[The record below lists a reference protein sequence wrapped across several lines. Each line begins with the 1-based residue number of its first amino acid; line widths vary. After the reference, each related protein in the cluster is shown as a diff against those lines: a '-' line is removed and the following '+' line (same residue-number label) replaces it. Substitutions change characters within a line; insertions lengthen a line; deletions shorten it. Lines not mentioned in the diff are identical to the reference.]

1 MQIKTQLD
9 IELNES
15 DIKAAIALYLTQ
27 NSVSVSDDELSAIK
41 FVNSRNDGI
50 KANLTVSN
58 EKSTAPED
66 YHVDEPVKVA
76 TVTFQEVATVTFQEE
91 VKCTPDKAEEAS
103 EELLEAST
111 VEDVIPSIDELVEQQ
126 QAPTTGKP
134 IFGNKSLFGNK

>member
-27 NSVSVSDDELSAIK
+27 NNVSVSDEELSAIK

-58 EKSTAPED
+58 EKSTAPEE
-66 YHVDEPVKVA
+66 HLVEAPVMHSVGS
-76 TVTFQEVATVTFQEE
+76 FQEE
-91 VKCTPDKAEEAS
+91 VKCTPDEAEETS

-126 QAPTTGKP
+126 QVPTSGKP
-134 IFGNKSLFGNK
+134 LFGNKSLYGPK

>member
-27 NSVSVSDDELSAIK
+27 NSVAVSDEELSAIK

-58 EKSTAPED
+58 EKSTAPE
-66 YHVDEPVKVA
+66 EQLPEAPVMHSVG
-76 TVTFQEVATVTFQEE
+76 TFQEE
-91 VKCTPDKAEEAS
+91 APNTTEEFEEAS
-103 EELLEAST
+103 EVLLEASP

-126 QAPTTGKP
+126 QAPTPGKP
-134 IFGNKSLFGNK
+134 TFANKSLFGNKQWTS

>member
-27 NSVSVSDDELSAIK
+27 NNVSVSDEELSAIK

-58 EKSTAPED
+58 EKSTAPEE
-66 YHVDEPVKVA
+66 HPVEAPVMHSVGCFPEEA
-76 TVTFQEVATVTFQEE
+76 PSTAEEFEE
-91 VKCTPDKAEEAS
+91 VS

-111 VEDVIPSIDELVEQQ
+111 VEDVMPSIDEIAEQQ
-126 QAPTTGKP
+126 QAPTSGKP

>member
-15 DIKAAIALYLTQ
+15 DIKAAIALYLAQ
-27 NSVSVSDDELSAIK
+27 NNVSVSDEELSAIK

-58 EKSTAPED
+58 EKSTTPED
-66 YHVDEPVKVA
+66 YIEPVEDAV
-76 TVTFQEVATVTFQEE
+76 ETFQEE
-91 VKCTPDKAEEAS
+91 ATNTTEEVEEAS

-111 VEDVIPSIDELVEQQ
+111 VEDVMPSIDEIAEQQ
-126 QAPTTGKP
+126 QAPTPGKP
-134 IFGNKSLFGNK
+134 VFASKSLFGNK

>member
-15 DIKAAIALYLTQ
+15 DIKAAIALYLLQ
-27 NSVSVSDDELSAIK
+27 NSVSVSDEELSAIK

-58 EKSTAPED
+58 EKSTAPEE
-66 YHVDEPVKVA
+66 HTPHEPIDA
-76 TVTFQEVATVTFQEE
+76 TVETFQEE
-91 VKCTPDKAEEAS
+91 ATNTTEEVEEAS

-111 VEDVIPSIDELVEQQ
+111 VEDVMPSIDEIAEQQ
-126 QAPTTGKP
+126 QPSTPGKP
-134 IFGNKSLFGNK
+134 VFANKSLFGNK

>member
-15 DIKAAIALYLTQ
+15 DIKAAIALYLSQ
-27 NSVSVSDDELSAIK
+27 NNVSVSDDELSAIK

-58 EKSTAPED
+58 EKSTAPEE
-66 YHVDEPVKVA
+66 HLAEAPVMHSVGS
-76 TVTFQEVATVTFQEE
+76 FQEE
-91 VKCTPDKAEEAS
+91 FKCTPDEVEEAS

-126 QAPTTGKP
+126 QQVPTTGKP
-134 IFGNKSLFGNK
+134 LFGNKSLYGPK

>member
-27 NSVSVSDDELSAIK
+27 NNVSVSDEELSAIK

-58 EKSTAPED
+58 EKSTAPE
-66 YHVDEPVKVA
+66 EQLPEAPVMHSVG
-76 TVTFQEVATVTFQEE
+76 TFQEE
-91 VKCTPDKAEEAS
+91 APNTTEEFEEAS
-103 EELLEAST
+103 EEELITLA
-111 VEDVIPSIDELVEQQ
+111 VEDVMPSIDGISEQ
-126 QAPTTGKP
+126 QAPTPGKP
-134 IFGNKSLFGNK
+134 LFGNKSLYGPK

>member
-27 NSVSVSDDELSAIK
+27 NNVSVSDDELSAIK

-58 EKSTAPED
+58 EKSTAPEE
-66 YHVDEPVKVA
+66 HLVEAPVMHSVGS
-76 TVTFQEVATVTFQEE
+76 FQEE
-91 VKCTPDKAEEAS
+91 VKCTPDEAEEVL

-126 QAPTTGKP
+126 QVSTPGKP
-134 IFGNKSLFGNK
+134 LFGNKSLYGPK

>member
-15 DIKAAIALYLTQ
+15 DIKAAIALYLAQ
-27 NSVSVSDDELSAIK
+27 NNVSVSDEELSAIK

-58 EKSTAPED
+58 EKSTAPEE
-66 YHVDEPVKVA
+66 YLAEAPVKA
-76 TVTFQEVATVTFQEE
+76 STETFQEE
-91 VKCTPDKAEEAS
+91 APNTTEQVEEAS

-111 VEDVIPSIDELVEQQ
+111 VEDVMPSIDEIVEQQ
-126 QAPTTGKP
+126 QAPSAGKP
-134 IFGNKSLFGNK
+134 IFANKSLFGNK

>member
-15 DIKAAIALYLTQ
+15 DIKAAIALYLSQ
-27 NSVSVSDDELSAIK
+27 NNVSVSDEELSAIK

-58 EKSTAPED
+58 EKSTTPED
-66 YHVDEPVKVA
+66 YLVEEPVKDA
-76 TVTFQEVATVTFQEE
+76 TETFQEE
-91 VKCTPDKAEEAS
+91 ATNTTEEAEEAS

-111 VEDVIPSIDELVEQQ
+111 VEDVMPSIDEIAEQQ
-126 QAPTTGKP
+126 QAPTPGKP
-134 IFGNKSLFGNK
+134 VFANKSLFGNK

>member
-9 IELNES
+9 IELNET

-27 NSVSVSDDELSAIK
+27 NNVSVSEEELSAIK

-58 EKSTAPED
+58 EKSTAPEE
-66 YHVDEPVKVA
+66 YLAESPVKA
-76 TVTFQEVATVTFQEE
+76 STETFQPEPASTTEE
-91 VKCTPDKAEEAS
+91 VEEAS

-111 VEDVIPSIDELVEQQ
+111 VEDVMPSVDEIAEQQ
-126 QAPTTGKP
+126 STTPGKP
-134 IFGNKSLFGNK
+134 TFANKSLFGNK

>member
-58 EKSTAPED
+58 EKSTAPEE
-66 YHVDEPVKVA
+66 HLAEAPVMHSVG
-76 TVTFQEVATVTFQEE
+76 TFQEE
-91 VKCTPDKAEEAS
+91 APNTTEEFEEVS

-126 QAPTTGKP
+126 QVPTTGKP
-134 IFGNKSLFGNK
+134 LFGNKSLYGPK

>member
-27 NSVSVSDDELSAIK
+27 NNVSVSDEELSAIK

-58 EKSTAPED
+58 EKSTAPE
-66 YHVDEPVKVA
+66 ENPVESPVMDS
-76 TVTFQEVATVTFQEE
+76 VGCF
-91 VKCTPDKAEEAS
+91 PEEAPITTEEADEAL

-126 QAPTTGKP
+126 QAPTSGKP
-134 IFGNKSLFGNK
+134 LFGNKSLYGPK

>member
-27 NSVSVSDDELSAIK
+27 NSVSVSDEELSAIK

-58 EKSTAPED
+58 EKSTAPE
-66 YHVDEPVKVA
+66 EQPPEAPVMHSVG
-76 TVTFQEVATVTFQEE
+76 TFQEE
-91 VKCTPDKAEEAS
+91 APNTTEEVEEAS

-111 VEDVIPSIDELVEQQ
+111 VEDVMPSIDEIAEQQQ
-126 QAPTTGKP
+126 QAPTPGKP
-134 IFGNKSLFGNK
+134 IFVNKSLFGNK

>member
-27 NSVSVSDDELSAIK
+27 NSVSVSDAELSAIK

-58 EKSTAPED
+58 EKSTAPEE
-66 YHVDEPVKVA
+66 HLAEAPVAHSVG
-76 TVTFQEVATVTFQEE
+76 TFQTEAPST
-91 VKCTPDKAEEAS
+91 AEEAEEAT
-103 EELLEAST
+103 EELLEAN
-111 VEDVIPSIDELVEQQ
+111 EDVMPSIDEIAEQQ
-126 QAPTTGKP
+126 QASTSGKP
-134 IFGNKSLFGNK
+134 VFASKSLFGNK

>member
-27 NSVSVSDDELSAIK
+27 NNVSVSDEELSAIK

-58 EKSTAPED
+58 EKSTAPE
-66 YHVDEPVKVA
+66 EQLPEAPVMHSVG
-76 TVTFQEVATVTFQEE
+76 TFQEE
-91 VKCTPDKAEEAS
+91 APNTTEEFEEAS

-126 QAPTTGKP
+126 QQVPTTGKP
-134 IFGNKSLFGNK
+134 LFGNKSLYGPK

>member
-58 EKSTAPED
+58 EKSTAPEE
-66 YHVDEPVKVA
+66 HLAEAPVMGSVG
-76 TVTFQEVATVTFQEE
+76 TFQEE
-91 VKCTPDKAEEAS
+91 APNTTEEFEEAS

-111 VEDVIPSIDELVEQQ
+111 VEDVMPSIDEIAEQ
-126 QAPTTGKP
+126 QAPTPGKP
-134 IFGNKSLFGNK
+134 VFAGKSLFGNK

>member
-27 NSVSVSDDELSAIK
+27 NNVSVSDEELSAIK

-58 EKSTAPED
+58 EKSTAPEE
-66 YHVDEPVKVA
+66 HLAEAPVMHSVGS
-76 TVTFQEVATVTFQEE
+76 FQEE
-91 VKCTPDKAEEAS
+91 APNTTEEAEEVS
-103 EELLEAST
+103 EELLEANT

-126 QAPTTGKP
+126 QVPTTGKP
-134 IFGNKSLFGNK
+134 LFGNKSLYGPK

>member
-27 NSVSVSDDELSAIK
+27 NNVSVSDEELSAIK

-58 EKSTAPED
+58 EKSTAPE
-66 YHVDEPVKVA
+66 EQLPEAPVMHSVG
-76 TVTFQEVATVTFQEE
+76 TFQEE
-91 VKCTPDKAEEAS
+91 APNTTEEFEEAS

-111 VEDVIPSIDELVEQQ
+111 AEDVIPSIDELVEQQ
-126 QAPTTGKP
+126 QAPTPGKP
-134 IFGNKSLFGNK
+134 TFANKSLFGNKQWIS

>member
-27 NSVSVSDDELSAIK
+27 NSVSVSDEELSAIK

-58 EKSTAPED
+58 EKSTAPEE
-66 YHVDEPVKVA
+66 HLTEAPVLHSV
-76 TVTFQEVATVTFQEE
+76 ETFQEE
-91 VKCTPDKAEEAS
+91 APSTAEEAEEVS

-126 QAPTTGKP
+126 QVPTTGKP
-134 IFGNKSLFGNK
+134 LFGNKSLYGPK

>member
-27 NSVSVSDDELSAIK
+27 NSVSVSDEELSAIK

-58 EKSTAPED
+58 EKSTAPE
-66 YHVDEPVKVA
+66 EQLPEAPVMHSVG
-76 TVTFQEVATVTFQEE
+76 TFQEE
-91 VKCTPDKAEEAS
+91 APNTTEEVEEAS

-111 VEDVIPSIDELVEQQ
+111 VEDVMPSIDEIAEQQ
-126 QAPTTGKP
+126 QQVPTTGKP
-134 IFGNKSLFGNK
+134 LFGNKSIYGPK

>member
-27 NSVSVSDDELSAIK
+27 NNVSVSDEELSAIK

-58 EKSTAPED
+58 EKSTAPEE
-66 YHVDEPVKVA
+66 HLVEAPVMHSVGS
-76 TVTFQEVATVTFQEE
+76 FQEE
-91 VKCTPDKAEEAS
+91 VKCTPDEAEEVS

-126 QAPTTGKP
+126 QVSTPGKP
-134 IFGNKSLFGNK
+134 LFGNKSLYGPK

>member
-15 DIKAAIALYLTQ
+15 DIKAAIALYLAQ
-27 NSVSVSDDELSAIK
+27 NNVSVSDEELSAIK

-66 YHVDEPVKVA
+66 YIAEAPVMGSVGSFPTEA
-76 TVTFQEVATVTFQEE
+76 ASTTEE
-91 VKCTPDKAEEAS
+91 VEEAS
-103 EELLEAST
+103 EELLEPST
-111 VEDVIPSIDELVEQQ
+111 VEDVMPSIDEIAEQQ
-126 QAPTTGKP
+126 QAPTPRKP
-134 IFGNKSLFGNK
+134 IFGFGNR

>member
-27 NSVSVSDDELSAIK
+27 NNVSVSDEELSAIK

-58 EKSTAPED
+58 EKSTAPEE
-66 YHVDEPVKVA
+66 HLVEAPVMHSVG
-76 TVTFQEVATVTFQEE
+76 TFQEE
-91 VKCTPDKAEEAS
+91 VRCTPDNAEEAS

-111 VEDVIPSIDELVEQQ
+111 VEDVMPSIDEIAEQQ
-126 QAPTTGKP
+126 QAPTSGKP
-134 IFGNKSLFGNK
+134 LFGNKSLYGPK

>member
-27 NSVSVSDDELSAIK
+27 NNVSVSDEELSAIK

-58 EKSTAPED
+58 EKSTAPEE
-66 YHVDEPVKVA
+66 HPVEAPVSHSVGTFQTEATNTAEEVEEPV
-76 TVTFQEVATVTFQEE
+76 
-91 VKCTPDKAEEAS
+91 
-103 EELLEAST
+103 EELLEANT
-111 VEDVIPSIDELVEQQ
+111 VEDVMPSIDEIAEQQ
-126 QAPTTGKP
+126 QTPTPGKP
-134 IFGNKSLFGNK
+134 TFAGKSLFGNK

>member
-27 NSVSVSDDELSAIK
+27 NNVSVSDDELSAIK

-58 EKSTAPED
+58 EKSTAPE
-66 YHVDEPVKVA
+66 ETPVESPVMDSVGCFPEEA
-76 TVTFQEVATVTFQEE
+76 ASTTEE
-91 VKCTPDKAEEAS
+91 VEEVS

-126 QAPTTGKP
+126 QVPTPGKP
-134 IFGNKSLFGNK
+134 LFGNKSLYGPK

>member
-27 NSVSVSDDELSAIK
+27 NNVSVSDEELSAIK

-58 EKSTAPED
+58 EKSTAPEE
-66 YHVDEPVKVA
+66 HLPEAPVMHSVG
-76 TVTFQEVATVTFQEE
+76 TFQEE
-91 VKCTPDKAEEAS
+91 APNTTEEVEAAS

-111 VEDVIPSIDELVEQQ
+111 VEDVMPSIDEIAEQQ
-126 QAPTTGKP
+126 QAPTSGKP
-134 IFGNKSLFGNK
+134 TFGNKSLFGNKQCIS

>member
-27 NSVSVSDDELSAIK
+27 NNVSVSDDELSAIK

-58 EKSTAPED
+58 EKSTAPEE
-66 YHVDEPVKVA
+66 HLVEAPVMHSVGS
-76 TVTFQEVATVTFQEE
+76 FPEE
-91 VKCTPDKAEEAS
+91 VKCTPDEAEEVS

-126 QAPTTGKP
+126 QVPTPGKP
-134 IFGNKSLFGNK
+134 LFGNKSLYGPK

>member
-9 IELNES
+9 IELNEA
-15 DIKAAIALYLTQ
+15 DIKASIALYLTQ
-27 NSVSVSDDELSAIK
+27 NNVSVSDEELDAIK

-58 EKSTAPED
+58 EKSTAPEE
-66 YHVDEPVKVA
+66 HLVEAPVMHSVGS
-76 TVTFQEVATVTFQEE
+76 FPEE
-91 VKCTPDKAEEAS
+91 VKCTPDEAEEVS

-126 QAPTTGKP
+126 QQAPTTGKP
-134 IFGNKSLFGNK
+134 LFGNKSLYGPK

>member
-27 NSVSVSDDELSAIK
+27 NNVSVSDEELSAIK

-58 EKSTAPED
+58 EKSTAPE
-66 YHVDEPVKVA
+66 EQLAEAPVMHSVG
-76 TVTFQEVATVTFQEE
+76 TFQEE
-91 VKCTPDKAEEAS
+91 APNTTEEFEEAS

-111 VEDVIPSIDELVEQQ
+111 VEDVMPSIDEITEQQ
-126 QAPTTGKP
+126 KAHTTGKP
-134 IFGNKSLFGNK
+134 IFTKKSLFGNK

>member
-27 NSVSVSDDELSAIK
+27 NNVSVSDEELSAIK

-58 EKSTAPED
+58 EKSTAPEE
-66 YHVDEPVKVA
+66 HLTEAPVLHSV
-76 TVTFQEVATVTFQEE
+76 ETFQEE
-91 VKCTPDKAEEAS
+91 APSTAEEAEEAS

-126 QAPTTGKP
+126 QVPTTGKP
-134 IFGNKSLFGNK
+134 LFGNKSLYGPK

>member
-15 DIKAAIALYLTQ
+15 DIKAAIALYLAQ
-27 NSVSVSDDELSAIK
+27 NNVSVSDEELSAIK

-66 YHVDEPVKVA
+66 YLVEEPVEDV
-76 TVTFQEVATVTFQEE
+76 VETFQEE
-91 VKCTPDKAEEAS
+91 ATNTTEEAEEAS
-103 EELLEAST
+103 EELLEPST
-111 VEDVIPSIDELVEQQ
+111 VEDVMPSIDEIAEQQ
-126 QAPTTGKP
+126 QAPTSGKP
-134 IFGNKSLFGNK
+134 IFANKSLFGNK

>member
-58 EKSTAPED
+58 EKSTAPEE
-66 YHVDEPVKVA
+66 HPAEAPVTQSV
-76 TVTFQEVATVTFQEE
+76 ESFQEE
-91 VKCTPDKAEEAS
+91 APNTTEEFEEAS
-103 EELLEAST
+103 EELLEEST

-126 QAPTTGKP
+126 QAPTPGKP

>member
-27 NSVSVSDDELSAIK
+27 NNVSVSDEELSAIK

-58 EKSTAPED
+58 EKSTAPEE
-66 YHVDEPVKVA
+66 HLAEAPVMHSV
-76 TVTFQEVATVTFQEE
+76 ESFQEE
-91 VKCTPDKAEEAS
+91 VKCTPDEAEETS

-126 QAPTTGKP
+126 QVPTTGKP
-134 IFGNKSLFGNK
+134 IFANKSLFGNK

>member
-15 DIKAAIALYLTQ
+15 DIKAAIALYLSQ
-27 NSVSVSDDELSAIK
+27 NNVSVSDEELSAIK

-66 YHVDEPVKVA
+66 YLVEEPVKDAV
-76 TVTFQEVATVTFQEE
+76 ETFQEE
-91 VKCTPDKAEEAS
+91 ATNTTEEAEEAS
-103 EELLEAST
+103 EELLEPST
-111 VEDVIPSIDELVEQQ
+111 VEDVMPSIDEIAEQQ
-126 QAPTTGKP
+126 QQHVPTAGKP
-134 IFGNKSLFGNK
+134 LCGNKSLYGPK